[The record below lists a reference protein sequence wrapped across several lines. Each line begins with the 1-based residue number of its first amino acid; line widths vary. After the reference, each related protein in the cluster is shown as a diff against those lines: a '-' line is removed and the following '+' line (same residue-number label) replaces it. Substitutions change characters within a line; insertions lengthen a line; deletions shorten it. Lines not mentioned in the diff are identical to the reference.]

1 MADSHLLGAEH
12 LHYDD
17 IDGDDIDGDDP
28 RSKHSSSWLPRQ
40 ARNTSFFLKWLPW
53 IIHLLLFSISGS
65 LLLVL
70 ASRYR
75 ESAKS
80 HGLPTGLFYEGNEF
94 RTVVKRI
101 GERTDFE
108 GRPSSVN
115 ENYWNGLLYSMY
127 YSKAPSPLENKVLV
141 RLLNSLS
148 RNDQHLS

>member
-1 MADSHLLGAEH
+1 MADSHFLEEH

-40 ARNTSFFLKWLPW
+40 ARKTCFFLKWLPW
-53 IIHLLLFSISGS
+53 IIHLLLFSINGS
-65 LLLVL
+65 LLLVI

-80 HGLPTGLFYEGNEF
+80 HELLAGPFYEGNQF
-94 RTVVKRI
+94 GTVIKRI

-115 ENYWNGLLYSMY
+115 ENSWNGLRYSMY
-127 YSKAPSPLENKVLV
+127 YSNAPSPFENKVLV